1 MACRDIFSLQRRAS
15 GMIDQQSYTSPAPVL
30 HFLAQ
35 KRSSGCPAG
44 AKAALPRH
52 LLCSLCK
59 GDTRLRWLMVFP
71 GPRWTKF
78 PPFAGAH
85 RGKVT
90 NSSRIHPCA
99 LEGGGVKDPLGHDT
113 AQSADASILESLK
126 WLLASAP
133 GFPGLEGLWSSPEL
147 GGTAGSKG
155 DVPRLGLPLD
165 GKHEALSLAFGSKC
179 TNEDEMCSL

>member
-1 MACRDIFSLQRRAS
+1 M
-15 GMIDQQSYTSPAPVL
+15 P
-30 HFLAQ
+30 
-35 KRSSGCPAG
+35 
-44 AKAALPRH
+44 
-52 LLCSLCK
+52 
-59 GDTRLRWLMVFP
+59 W
-71 GPRWTKF
+71 
-78 PPFAGAH
+78 
-85 RGKVT
+85 RG
-90 NSSRIHPCA
+90 
-99 LEGGGVKDPLGHDT
+99 GGGVKDPLGHDT

>member
-1 MACRDIFSLQRRAS
+1 MLPELFSLQESHLSWRFNRAEGCPVACRDIFSLQRRAS

-90 NSSRIHPCA
+90 NSSSIHPCA
-99 LEGGGVKDPLGHDT
+99 LGGGGCKGPVRTRHCSKRRCFHPR
-113 AQSADASILESLK
+113 E
-126 WLLASAP
+126 
-133 GFPGLEGLWSSPEL
+133 PEMVARFC
-147 GGTAGSKG
+147 TWFSWAGR
-155 DVPRLGLPLD
+155 VV
-165 GKHEALSLAFGSKC
+165 ELS
-179 TNEDEMCSL
+179 